1 MIDGAET
8 LTLRCGPLRFTAHS
22 MGRGPLV
29 LLVHGFP
36 DTPLTFHRQ
45 LPFLAAQGYRAVAVT
60 LRGYEPGS
68 LPADGSFHVRN
79 LAQDVHDWMAALGE
93 TRAHLVGHDWGATI
107 AYAAAN
113 LGPEAFGSLTLIA
126 VPQPARFGALLRADR
141 AQQRRSSYMMFF
153 QLRGIAEFVLRRR
166 DFRYLERLWRRW
178 SPGWREGDAAL
189 AAVKAAFRAPG
200 VLPAALSYYRQ
211 ALDAKSAIGQASAGL
226 LLPPM
231 PVRTLGLCGRKD
243 GCIAADVFERS
254 MLAEDFPA
262 GLELTGFEDA
272 GHFVHQ
278 EAADAVNARLLRFLS
293 AR

>member
-1 MIDGAET
+1 
-8 LTLRCGPLRFTAHS
+8 

-79 LAQDVHDWMAALGE
+79 LAQDVHDWITALGE
-93 TRAHLVGHDWGATI
+93 MRAHLIGHDWGATI
-107 AYAAAN
+107 AYAAAR
-113 LGPEAFGSLTLIA
+113 LEPAAFESLTLIA
-126 VPQPARFGALLRADR
+126 VPQPARFGMLLRADR
-141 AQQRRSSYMMFF
+141 AQQRPSSYMMFF

-166 DFRYLERLWRRW
+166 DFRYLERLWQRW
-178 SPGWREGDAAL
+178 SPGWRDGDAAL
-189 AAVKAAFRAPG
+189 DAVKAAFRAPG

-211 ALDAKSAIGQASAGL
+211 ALDAKSTIGQASAAL
-226 LLPPM
+226 LLPAM
-231 PVRTLGLCGRKD
+231 SVRTLGLYGCDD
-243 GCIAADVFERS
+243 GCIGADIFERS
-254 MLAEDFPA
+254 MLPEEFPA
-262 GLELTGFEDA
+262 GLELEGFEET

-278 EAADAVNARLLRFLS
+278 EAADAVNARLLQFLS